1 MVGPT
6 TKTKSISSTANST
19 LVVESHLMPR
29 CSPEKA
35 ETTKARV
42 SAPITT
48 SCTVVVFRMPATRS
62 SPAAT
67 WSAPRPRLVA
77 EPNTVA
83 KTASRS
89 IARPIG
95 PSARRPSTGRKAAE
109 IRFSRPLRKV
119 EYASASA
126 TTA

>member
-1 MVGPT
+1 MVD
-6 TKTKSISSTANST
+6 
-19 LVVESHLMPR
+19 SHLMPR

-35 ETTKARV
+35 ETTNARV
-42 SAPITT
+42 RAPITT
-48 SCTVVVFRMPATRS
+48 SSTAVVSGTAVTRS

-89 IARPIG
+89 IARPTG
-95 PSARRPSTGRKAAE
+95 PSVCAPSSGWKAAE
-109 IRFSRPLRKV
+109 MRFGRPLRNV